1 MGSRKIEK
9 SQHGPGLAE
18 VVLGAAFSVFL
29 GAGLALGY
37 LLLKPAWSG
46 KDLPRAPSGTI
57 FYVEGSRDSSYSKQW
72 QRKRQLFIEGNSV
85 ALNEDELNAWMMAVT
100 TPPEPERPVAGAKF
114 TQVAAPP
121 STGFFQLNTPNFR
134 IREGV
139 LQVGSKGALNLELVG
154 LKRQVIIQAAGKF
167 EKGDG
172 GFVLVPDRFYVGSFP
187 LHRLPGLSSQVLGII
202 LGKMQIPE
210 DLRAAWKK
218 LANVTVEGNTLK
230 LTMP

>member
-9 SQHGPGLAE
+9 AQHGPSLTE
-18 VVLGAAFSVFL
+18 VVFGAALSLVLGAAI
-29 GAGLALGY
+29 ALGY
-37 LLLKPAWSG
+37 LLLKPVWSG

-57 FYVEGSRDSSYSKQW
+57 FYVEGTRDSNYSRQW
-72 QRKRQLFIEGNSV
+72 LRKKQLFTEGSSV
-85 ALNEDELNAWMMAVT
+85 VLNEDELNAWMMVIT

-121 STGFFQLNTPNFR
+121 STAFFQLNTPNFR
-134 IREGV
+134 IRDGV
-139 LQVGSKGALNLELVG
+139 LQVGSKGALNVELLG
-154 LKRQVIIQAAGKF
+154 FKRQVIVQAAGKF

-172 GFVLVPDRFYVGSFP
+172 GFVLVPDRFFIGSFP
-187 LHRLPGLSSQVLGII
+187 LHRLPGLSSQVLGFIM
-202 LGKMQIPE
+202 GRMQIPE
-210 DLRAAWKK
+210 DVRAAWKK

>member
-9 SQHGPGLAE
+9 AQHGPGLAE
-18 VVLGAAFSVFL
+18 VVLGASLSLSL
-29 GAGLALGY
+29 GVALALGY

-57 FYVEGSRDSSYSKQW
+57 FYVEGSRDSNYSRQW
-72 QRKRQLFIEGNSV
+72 QRKRQLFAEGNSV

-100 TPPEPERPVAGAKF
+100 MPPEPERPVAGAKF
-114 TQVAAPP
+114 SQVAAPP

-134 IREGV
+134 IRDGV
-139 LQVGSKGALNLELVG
+139 LQVGSKGALNFELLG
-154 LKRQVIIQAAGKF
+154 LKRQVILQAAGKF

-172 GFVLVPDRFYVGSFP
+172 GFVLVPDRFYIGSFP
-187 LHRLPGLSSQVLGII
+187 LHRLPGLSSQVLGVI
-202 LGKMQIPE
+202 LNRMQIPE
-210 DLRAAWKK
+210 DLKAAWKK
-218 LANVTVEGNTLK
+218 LANVTVEGSTLK